1 MTSIFS
7 GGKATYTFFTFY
19 TFFTPNSFLIALG
32 PCYATVLFALFCI
45 ARQLP
50 NKTGGFQ
57 IKPAVPNK
65 TGSFQIKPAVPNK
78 TGNFQI
84 EPAVPNKTG
93 GFQINPAVTCDSY
106 LAAATVQRS
115 HKKNR
120 QLPIKPA
127 VTRKHRQCL
136 VE

>member
-1 MTSIFS
+1 M
-7 GGKATYTFFTFY
+7 ATANFGVERCALMDGYVNDEHFLRRKSYY

-65 TGSFQIKPAVPNK
+65 TGGFQIKPAVPNK
-78 TGNFQI
+78 TGSFQI
-84 EPAVPNKTG
+84 KPAVPNKTG

-115 HKKNR
+115 HKKTGSC
-120 QLPIKPA
+120 Q
-127 VTRKHRQCL
+127 
-136 VE
+136 

>member
-65 TGSFQIKPAVPNK
+65 TGGFQIKPAVPNKTGSFQIKPAVPNK
-78 TGNFQI
+78 TGSFQI

-115 HKKNR
+115 HKKTGSC
-120 QLPIKPA
+120 Q
-127 VTRKHRQCL
+127 
-136 VE
+136 